1 MLTTIT
7 NTALF
12 PYRNT
17 CCLHQFN
24 SSIMQHACSSGS
36 RSSSSSFEAMTNPDR
51 GARNKQATL
60 YYQINEQ
67 HDFLRCSLLCETNTR
82 SNQIKHLVQI
92 RTGIKE
98 TAFNKIHLFSLV
110 ASKFLKREEN
120 PTTILIAVTFIFTAS
135 GSHVRSEMDRKEC
148 NYFTAVL

>member
-1 MLTTIT
+1 MILTTIT

-12 PYRNT
+12 HYRNT

-36 RSSSSSFEAMTNPDR
+36 RSSSSFEAMTNPDR

-60 YYQINEQ
+60 YYQINEL

-148 NYFTAVL
+148 NYFTAML